1 MVSLLLMAR
10 ADVTLCDCSRQTAL
24 HACPL
29 QLREKVLSWM
39 SRPDLPL
46 QMELLLAALQ
56 GDLHSVQTLLV

>member
-1 MVSLLLMAR
+1 MVSLLLMAG
-10 ADVTLCDCSRQTAL
+10 ADGTRCDCSRRTVL

-29 QLREKVLSWM
+29 ELWEKVLSWM

-46 QMELLLAALQ
+46 QTELLQ